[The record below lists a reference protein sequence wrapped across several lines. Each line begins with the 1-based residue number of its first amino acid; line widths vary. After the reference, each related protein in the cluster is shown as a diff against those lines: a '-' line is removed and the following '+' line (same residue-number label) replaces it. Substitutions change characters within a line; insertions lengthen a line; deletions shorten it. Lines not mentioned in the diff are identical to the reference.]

1 MSQDEKLAVR
11 NFMIKDVLTV
21 NSYETLKQVAKKL
34 YLRKVGSAI
43 IPDDGKPSGIVTNR
57 DIVNCIGSFDLPLD
71 SPVSKIMSKPL
82 VSITSG
88 KSILDAANTMNEK
101 NIRKI
106 PVIEQGSLIGIISAS
121 DLAVLLKIIE
131 KEDLEKIV
139 KPYVN

>member
-21 NSYETLKQVAKKL
+21 NSNETLKQVAKKL

-43 IPDDGKPSGIVTNR
+43 ILEDDKPKGIVTNR
-57 DIVNCIGSFDLPLD
+57 DIVNCIGSFDLSLD
-71 SPVSKIMSKPL
+71 SPISKIMSKPL
-82 VSITSG
+82 VSINPG

-106 PVIEQGSLIGIISAS
+106 PVIEEDKIVGIISAS
-121 DLAVLLKIIE
+121 DLAVLLTLVE
-131 KEDLEKIV
+131 KEDLEKMV
-139 KPYVN
+139 KPYVD